1 MNVSH
6 CTVQLPTFLERNAR
20 SHVQAEP
27 PSMSPHAAH
36 HTRHARA
43 DLSTSQQQPSA
54 HTQRDKTTTVAIGPE
69 LAPPRPLQR
78 THAPPPHTHARRWP
92 RIHTTGA
99 STLLHTQSRTDRISC
114 RRATNMRATLAPP
127 TTTTRTPTPA
137 SEHTL
142 RSKAFARHTPFTPH
156 IQVIH
161 CHSRTLLPVAYAYTA
176 LKTTGLKTNPQKL
189 WAAPLSGREEEDERR
204 IM

>member
-92 RIHTTGA
+92 RFHAPSHTVTNRSHFMSTCNEHESHSRPHQTPPHAHQRQPLSILSAQRPRPPHTIHTTHSSHSLSLTHIVA
-99 STLLHTQSRTDRISC
+99 CCIRTY
-114 RRATNMRATLAPP
+114 
-127 TTTTRTPTPA
+127 RT
-137 SEHTL
+137 
-142 RSKAFARHTPFTPH
+142 
-156 IQVIH
+156 
-161 CHSRTLLPVAYAYTA
+161 
-176 LKTTGLKTNPQKL
+176 
-189 WAAPLSGREEEDERR
+189 
-204 IM
+204 

>member
-54 HTQRDKTTTVAIGPE
+54 HTHSGTK
-69 LAPPRPLQR
+69 PPRSRSVQSSRLRGHSNAHMRLRHTHTRQTMASHSHNRRFHTPSHTVTNRSHFMSTCNEHESHSRPHQTPPHAHQRQPLSILSAQR
-78 THAPPPHTHARRWP
+78 PRPPHT
-92 RIHTTGA
+92 IHTTHSSHSLSLTHIVA
-99 STLLHTQSRTDRISC
+99 CCIRTY
-114 RRATNMRATLAPP
+114 
-127 TTTTRTPTPA
+127 RT
-137 SEHTL
+137 
-142 RSKAFARHTPFTPH
+142 
-156 IQVIH
+156 
-161 CHSRTLLPVAYAYTA
+161 
-176 LKTTGLKTNPQKL
+176 
-189 WAAPLSGREEEDERR
+189 
-204 IM
+204 